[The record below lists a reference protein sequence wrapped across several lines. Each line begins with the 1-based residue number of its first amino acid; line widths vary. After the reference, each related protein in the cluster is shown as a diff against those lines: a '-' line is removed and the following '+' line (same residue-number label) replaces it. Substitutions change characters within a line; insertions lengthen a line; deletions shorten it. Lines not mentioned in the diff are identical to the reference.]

1 MSKLKSVKVVAVKK
15 EKALTMP
22 QKLEGLKSPIKKW
35 AGVEYQAGSA
45 QKLAAAL
52 LNPLID
58 KMVEANY
65 TVECLR
71 SKTAKTATEKKKAKL
86 LADAIF
92 SGLLP
97 EVQLDIIFVR
107 SFDGKR
113 RGNSWKAAARLRGD
127 SPERIV
133 SMTTNSNKPS
143 AHLGKI
149 EVRLIKALAKKAAVD
164 SGEPS
169 NTVGKKSALSKV
181 AGNMDRVLASLKPND
196 DFPEDFNDHRR
207 KSLLVEINAL
217 KAEIERL
224 SNASNLTA

>member
-1 MSKLKSVKVVAVKK
+1 MSKLKSVKVVAAKK

-22 QKLEGLKSPIKKW
+22 QKLEGLVAPIKQW
-35 AGVEYQAGSA
+35 SGAEYQAGST
-45 QKLAAAL
+45 QKIAAAL
-52 LNPLID
+52 LNPLIAL
-58 KMVEANY
+58 MVDAKY

-71 SKTAKTATEKKKAKL
+71 SKTAKTAAEKKKAKL
-86 LADAIF
+86 LAGAIF
-92 SGLLP
+92 AGLDSQ
-97 EVQLDIIFVR
+97 VQQDIIFVQ
-107 SFDGKR
+107 SFEGRK
-113 RGNSWKAAARLRGD
+113 GANSWKTAARLRGD
-127 SPERIV
+127 SPARIV

-169 NTVGKKSALSKV
+169 NTVGKKSALTKL
-181 AGNMDRVLASLKPND
+181 AGNMDRVIASLKPND
-196 DFPEDFNDHRR
+196 DFPEGFNDHRR

-224 SNASNLTA
+224 SNASDLTT

>member
-1 MSKLKSVKVVAVKK
+1 MNKLKSIKVVAVKK

-22 QKLEGLKSPIKKW
+22 QKLEGLVAPIKQW
-35 AGVEYQAGSA
+35 SGAEYQAGST
-45 QKLAAAL
+45 QKIAAAL
-52 LNPLID
+52 LNPLITL
-58 KMVEANY
+58 MVEANY

-97 EVQLDIIFVR
+97 EVQLDIIFVQ

-113 RGNSWKAAARLRGD
+113 RGNSWKTAARLRGD
-127 SPERIV
+127 SPARIV

-169 NTVGKKSALSKV
+169 NTVGKKSALSKL
-181 AGNMDRVLASLKPND
+181 AGNMDRVIASLKPND
-196 DFPEDFNDHRR
+196 DFPEEFNDHRR

>member
-22 QKLEGLKSPIKKW
+22 QKLEGLVAPIKQW

-52 LNPLID
+52 LNPLIAL
-58 KMVEANY
+58 MVEANY
-65 TVECLR
+65 TLECLR

-97 EVQLDIIFVR
+97 EVQQDIIFVR
-107 SFDGKR
+107 GFDGKR

-127 SPERIV
+127 SPARIV

-196 DFPEDFNDHRR
+196 DFPEDFLNHRR
-207 KSLLVEINAL
+207 KSLLIEIKAL
-217 KAEIERL
+217 KDEIDRL
-224 SNASNLTA
+224 LNASNRTG

>member
-22 QKLEGLKSPIKKW
+22 QKLEGLVAPIKQW

-52 LNPLID
+52 LNPLIAL
-58 KMVEANY
+58 MVEANY
-65 TVECLR
+65 TLECLR
-71 SKTAKTATEKKKAKL
+71 SKTAKTTTEKKKAKL

-97 EVQLDIIFVR
+97 EVQQDIIFVR
-107 SFDGKR
+107 GFDGKR

-127 SPERIV
+127 SPARIV

-196 DFPEDFNDHRR
+196 DFPEDFLNHRR
-207 KSLLVEINAL
+207 KSLLIEIKAL
-217 KAEIERL
+217 KDEIDRL
-224 SNASNLTA
+224 LNASNRTG